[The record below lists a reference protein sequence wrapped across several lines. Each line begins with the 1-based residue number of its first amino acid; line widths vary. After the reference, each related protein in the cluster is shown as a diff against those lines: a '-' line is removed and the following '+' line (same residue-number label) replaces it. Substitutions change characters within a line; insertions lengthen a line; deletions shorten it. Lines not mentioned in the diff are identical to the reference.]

1 MQLDP
6 GRGQCVMTENFD
18 VQTLAAA
25 YAQGCLIPF
34 TGSGM
39 SRNAC
44 RSWQSLVE
52 ELEKKAGEQSTLGNK
67 HLIQRAYSA
76 IEKLRRGE
84 GDVASAVKDA
94 TYNEQVQEIPEKTR
108 TLASLFWPLIC
119 TTNYDDIYLRA
130 NWLEKQGVPRLLGRS
145 EKDCYQVLRHL
156 SFPTS
161 EALWAIQGM
170 LQPRDQALRRELGAV
185 DWEHF
190 GRELVIG
197 HAEYR
202 KTAHNAPHFRRC
214 FAELFR
220 SRSLLFL
227 GSGLAEPYFLT
238 LFDEIIE
245 LTGPPSRP
253 HFAIIPEDEVDADF
267 LKRRYHIL
275 CNTYPPGRHE
285 QVDQLVSDFVHYV
298 RGRKVAPSSWGFR
311 MSSPTIVGMDD
322 HRNHFRVIRGG
333 VPKPSSVRDGEVV
346 AVSCGRDTDETAAPS
361 SSRGHPGLSPTGR
374 KILGMEAAGFAWK
387 SDWFVQFE
395 GLERAY
401 GIVAREPIDCPASP
415 DRRRRSPRTIHTAF
429 VDFLSAMQAQKVAA
443 VHTQLLAAGRSRT
456 FERWVSL
463 IQMAR
468 AYGDWFRQTFPAG
481 EGDPLQV
488 NVYAVDL
495 DITALLEG
503 GFVDIVQQLNGTP
516 LHIEVET
523 TDALGHAERYH
534 EIVREDDKLSKL
546 VGSHRSGGQPR
557 LDAYPAPRPR
567 LQMHEQQDDLDQT
580 VRDFGL
586 VSGSTL
592 FINYQRDGR
601 PPLAPGS
608 EAVRPHLESVWRL

>member
-202 KTAHNAPHFRRC
+202 KTAHNA
-214 FAELFR
+214 
-220 SRSLLFL
+220 
-227 GSGLAEPYFLT
+227 
-238 LFDEIIE
+238 
-245 LTGPPSRP
+245 
-253 HFAIIPEDEVDADF
+253 IIPEDEVDADF

-456 FERWVSL
+456 FERWV
-463 IQMAR
+463 
-468 AYGDWFRQTFPAG
+468 
-481 EGDPLQV
+481 
-488 NVYAVDL
+488 
-495 DITALLEG
+495 
-503 GFVDIVQQLNGTP
+503 
-516 LHIEVET
+516 
-523 TDALGHAERYH
+523 
-534 EIVREDDKLSKL
+534 
-546 VGSHRSGGQPR
+546 
-557 LDAYPAPRPR
+557 
-567 LQMHEQQDDLDQT
+567 
-580 VRDFGL
+580 
-586 VSGSTL
+586 
-592 FINYQRDGR
+592 
-601 PPLAPGS
+601 
-608 EAVRPHLESVWRL
+608 